1 MKCDFVV
8 GQKVVLV
15 HDFDPGV
22 RASAPGDGITLPQ
35 MGVVYTIREIG
46 LYCDEPIVWLNEIVN
61 EPHFYID
68 IFDVAE
74 QGFGATRFRPVVEK
88 KTDISVFTAML
99 APAGRLPVDA

>member
-15 HDFDPGV
+15 RDFDPGV
-22 RASAPGDGITLPQ
+22 RADAAQDNIILPEK
-35 MGVVYTIREIG
+35 GAVYTIRDIG

-61 EPHFYID
+61 EPRFYID

-74 QGFGATRFRPVVEK
+74 QGFDATRFRPVVEK

-99 APAGRLPVDA
+99 TPAGRLPVDA